1 MNKGIGLIKK
11 SKYQIIP
18 PGMGF
23 TNFQGTSHCPSIG
36 LIKLIGEG
44 LMRFDF
50 HMITFPFTLLAIRF
64 YKYLTISLLS
74 SMAFYYIKQHA
85 SK

>member
-1 MNKGIGLIKK
+1 MEGRVVCAISTNHSNSDGGFNPFKEK
-11 SKYQIIP
+11 S
-18 PGMGF
+18 
-23 TNFQGTSHCPSIG
+23 
-36 LIKLIGEG
+36 IGEG